1 MKSLMKI
8 IMQKP
13 ITHRGL
19 HDYNNGIIENSPSAF
34 EAAINSGYAI
44 ECDLQFTKD
53 EKAIIFHDATLERLT
68 NKQGKTSDISLKQAT
83 NMTLKNSA
91 NNDKIL
97 SLAQMLKQ
105 VNGRATIVLELKM
118 QTDGRNDLFAKAVV
132 HDLKNYQGSV
142 AIISFVPEILL
153 SVKKYGFKGPVGVI
167 VERFIHEKAQ
177 QLLTQKQ
184 RFYLRHLLHYPKTK
198 FDFVDAD
205 HNALDLPAVKLF
217 RALGFPIMTWT
228 IKSQVEADEALKWC
242 DQITFEGFIPKQTSE
257 DNNEPI

>member
-1 MKSLMKI
+1 MKSLMKT

-13 ITHRGL
+13 IAHRGL
-19 HDYNNGIIENSPSAF
+19 HDYNNGIIENSSSAF
-34 EAAINSGYAI
+34 EAAISSRYAI

-53 EKAIIFHDATLERLT
+53 EKAVVFHDETLERLT
-68 NKQGKTSDISLKQAT
+68 NIQGKISDISSKQAT
-83 NMTLKNSA
+83 NITLKNSA
-91 NNDKIL
+91 NNDKIQ
-97 SLAQMLKQ
+97 SLTQMLKQ
-105 VNGRATIVLELKM
+105 INGRETLVLELKM
-118 QTDGRNDLFAKAVV
+118 QTDGRNDLFAKAVA
-132 HDLKNYQGSV
+132 HDLKNYHGSV
-142 AIISFVPEILL
+142 AIISFVPEILI
-153 SVKKYGFKGPVGVI
+153 SVKKYGFRGSIGII

-177 QLLTQKQ
+177 QLLTKKQ

-242 DQITFEGFIPKQTSE
+242 DQITFEGFIPKRTSE
-257 DNNEPI
+257 ANNEQI